1 MKVTYFGT
9 TTLLFDDGKD
19 QILFDCHFTR
29 PSLPDYIRN
38 KPTLSDEKMAD
49 RIFHLHK
56 IKRLSAIFISHSHHD
71 HVMERLGTVLGRP
84 EPSPIVSL
92 CKCKSIIYVLQ

>member
-49 RIFHLHK
+49 RMFHLHK

-71 HVMERLGTVLGRP
+71 HVMERLGTVHD
-84 EPSPIVSL
+84 L
-92 CKCKSIIYVLQ
+92 CKCKNQIYMLKYSISLKS